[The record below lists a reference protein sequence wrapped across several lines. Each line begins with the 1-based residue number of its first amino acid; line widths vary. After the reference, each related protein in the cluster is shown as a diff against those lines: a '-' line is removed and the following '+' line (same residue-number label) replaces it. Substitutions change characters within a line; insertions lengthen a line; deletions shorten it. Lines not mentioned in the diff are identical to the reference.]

1 MCPKQTPHPGLKFG
15 KICGT
20 KKTHEPDTRDL
31 TGHHGNVFAGKNDR
45 IRQQQMAYSQTWIW
59 LKNENLHEMG
69 C

>member
-20 KKTHEPDTRDL
+20 KKTHEPNTRDL
-31 TGHHGNVFAGKNDR
+31 TGHHVTMAMFLQEKN
-45 IRQQQMAYSQTWIW
+45 AYNQTWIW
-59 LKNENLHEMG
+59 LKNEKLHEMG

>member
-31 TGHHGNVFAGKNDR
+31 TGHHGNVFAGKMTEFASNKWHTTKHG
-45 IRQQQMAYSQTWIW
+45 Y
-59 LKNENLHEMG
+59 G
-69 C
+69 